1 MSWRRADRCIWT
13 TPQQLLHCISKL
25 AQCINILPFCQEDC
39 VGGRMITR
47 LQVRLARTAL
57 GWGVRDLAR
66 RAGVSTTTVTRF
78 ENGAHTRV
86 DTLGQIQDV
95 LERAGSITALLLF
108 SVVALPAK
116 RTALEP

>member
-1 MSWRRADRCIWT
+1 
-13 TPQQLLHCISKL
+13 
-25 AQCINILPFCQEDC
+25 
-39 VGGRMITR
+39 MITR

-66 RAGVSTTTVTRF
+66 RAGVSPTTVTRF

-95 LERAGSITALLLF
+95 LERAGIIF
-108 SVVALPAK
+108 VAADEAGGPGVRL
-116 RTALEP
+116 REPRRHLISGESSD